1 MSQRQQV
8 RAPVEGVL
16 DAGTLGDGRFAEV
29 RAGRETTLGRA
40 VAVSLLRPV
49 DDATRAR
56 LDEQT
61 ARLAPLRD
69 HPGLVGVRSS
79 GTTDRGVPF
88 LVQPRMA
95 GSLEPGS
102 QPVAT
107 VLDAVQVGRRIGA
120 GLQAMHDAGVHH
132 LDVRPANVLVDRWG
146 GARLADAGIADL
158 WCRALGISRSA
169 SQPGVLAHLAPEL
182 IAEAP
187 AGVAADVYGLAATLY
202 TIVSGRPPFCHGIAD
217 PQTVVQRKVDGDLVD
232 LRDRG
237 LPAPIWA
244 VLERGLAVDAATRHP
259 SVDDFANALQR
270 AGASARLAGR
280 GGPLAPPSATDP
292 PVATRHNPALPPLPP
307 QPWPPAARA
316 AEARAAEE
324 ARAEE
329 ARAAEAR
336 AAEARAA
343 ETRAAEEA
351 RAAEARAAEE
361 ERVAADAR
369 AAAAAR
375 LAEEQADARARQ
387 AATVRIPTPPVE
399 PAEPAEPASRRR
411 AAALVGL
418 GLLVLL
424 LGVLALPFGD
434 DIDRSL
440 VRATVPA
447 VPEREVAGQI
457 PTEDTDAQ
465 APAADTPTA
474 VEVAE
479 PVVGLPI
486 PLSGAGETPDGVTVA
501 AGRGLAVG
509 GPATDLRLGRGEG
522 LAWGENGE
530 LFLADRAAHRV
541 MRVVVDGT
549 VSVLAGTGHP
559 GYDGDGGPAVLASLD
574 DPYGV
579 AVHDG
584 AVHVTDRGNGVIR
597 RIDPD
602 GTITTV
608 AGGADSS
615 LTPETPPHG
624 LAVQADGTLYTTLL
638 EDGLVVRVDPDGTES
653 VIAGSGIRGSSGDGG
668 PALQATLDA
677 PTGIAV
683 DGDTLV
689 VVELGRRASGGDPPT
704 GRVRRLVPDG
714 PSWRIE
720 GIAGG
725 TGLNRPEGV
734 AVTPDGT
741 ILVTSTFDNTVVAVA
756 DGASTRVAG
765 TGEQGSD
772 GDGGP
777 AALARLDRPKGLAAA
792 PDGTLAVSEG
802 AAPVVRVVG
811 ADGMI
816 TTVVGTAGV
825 VVGSPADALA
835 LVLPTSVAVDPTGG
849 FVVDDAATGEIVAI
863 RDGEARSRTEGD
875 AQLAAP
881 GGLAVDD
888 VGNVYVADPLRHV
901 VWRLGRDGVMEI
913 VAGQP
918 ERRPADIS
926 PVGIGDGNLAVDAL
940 LSFPRGLDWQDGV
953 LYIADSL
960 AHRVRAV
967 GPDGRITTVA
977 GSGSG
982 AGAADGPVDSASF
995 SVPYDVAAIAGGLV
1009 IADTGNHTIRRV
1021 DLAAGVVSTV
1031 AGTPGVRGMGG
1042 GDGTT
1047 DTVALDLPQ
1056 AVDVLADGRIVAA
1069 DTGNRRVL
1077 LLDGAR
1083 ADTLLGGV
1091 TSDLPLLRPVDLAV
1105 DPSGTV
1111 LVVDQVARRVWSRVP

>member
-1 MSQRQQV
+1 MTKLHI
-8 RAPVEGVL
+8 GF
-16 DAGTLGDGRFAEV
+16 GRNADIHAIQHV
-29 RAGRETTLGRA
+29 AVTTL
-40 VAVSLLRPV
+40 
-49 DDATRAR
+49 
-56 LDEQT
+56 
-61 ARLAPLRD
+61 
-69 HPGLVGVRSS
+69 
-79 GTTDRGVPF
+79 
-88 LVQPRMA
+88 
-95 GSLEPGS
+95 
-102 QPVAT
+102 
-107 VLDAVQVGRRIGA
+107 
-120 GLQAMHDAGVHH
+120 
-132 LDVRPANVLVDRWG
+132 
-146 GARLADAGIADL
+146 
-158 WCRALGISRSA
+158 
-169 SQPGVLAHLAPEL
+169 L
-182 IAEAP
+182 I
-187 AGVAADVYGLAATLY
+187 V
-202 TIVSGRPPFCHGIAD
+202 
-217 PQTVVQRKVDGDLVD
+217 
-232 LRDRG
+232 
-237 LPAPIWA
+237 
-244 VLERGLAVDAATRHP
+244 
-259 SVDDFANALQR
+259 
-270 AGASARLAGR
+270 
-280 GGPLAPPSATDP
+280 
-292 PVATRHNPALPPLPP
+292 
-307 QPWPPAARA
+307 
-316 AEARAAEE
+316 
-324 ARAEE
+324 
-329 ARAAEAR
+329 
-336 AAEARAA
+336 
-343 ETRAAEEA
+343 
-351 RAAEARAAEE
+351 
-361 ERVAADAR
+361 
-369 AAAAAR
+369 
-375 LAEEQADARARQ
+375 
-387 AATVRIPTPPVE
+387 
-399 PAEPAEPASRRR
+399 
-411 AAALVGL
+411 
-418 GLLVLL
+418 L
-424 LGVLALPFGD
+424 LGVLALPSGD

-440 VRATVPA
+440 VRSAVPA
-447 VPEREVAGQI
+447 VPEREVAAQI
-457 PTEDTDAQ
+457 PTDDTDAQ
-465 APAADTPTA
+465 ATAAEPPTA

-479 PVVGLPI
+479 PVVELPV

-509 GPATDLRLGRGEG
+509 GPASDLRLGRGEG
-522 LAWGENGE
+522 LAWGEDGA
-530 LFLADRAAHRV
+530 LFVADRAAHRV
-541 MRVVVDGT
+541 MQVAADGT

-579 AVHDG
+579 AVHNG

-608 AGGADSS
+608 AGGADSTLS
-615 LTPETPPHG
+615 PETPPHG

-756 DGASTRVAG
+756 DGAPTLVAG

-802 AAPVVRVVG
+802 ASPVVRAVG

-816 TTVVGTAGV
+816 ATVVGTAEEPTV
-825 VVGSPADALA
+825 TSADALA

-940 LSFPRGLDWQDGV
+940 LSFPRGLDWHDGT

-977 GSGSG
+977 GSGSEG
-982 AGAADGPVDSASF
+982 GAADGPVASASF
-995 SVPYDVAAIAGGLV
+995 SVPYDVAAVNGGLV

-1021 DLAAGVVSTV
+1021 DLTAGVVSTI
-1031 AGTPGVRGMGG
+1031 AGTPGARGIGG

-1056 AVDVLADGRIVAA
+1056 AVDVLADGRIAAA

-1111 LVVDQVARRVWSRVP
+1111 LVVDQVARRVWSRLP